1 MINIAIHRDKK
12 EKGGREGGR
21 EGGRSKGETE
31 PGKRQCMGRT
41 KTALTFLFC

>member
-12 EKGGREGGR
+12 EKGGREGG
-21 EGGRSKGETE
+21 SKGETE